1 MSRRIWSPPRLF
13 YPVELLKA
21 RTVCLG
27 QSRLEQNLQMKEL
40 WLAATVVTV
49 VFAAGVELFQNDQG
63 TLTTA
68 TGQSDWLSM
77 KRLLGQQLL
86 IQGKQTQLSMFKGL
100 SDVLQWS
107 K

>member
-1 MSRRIWSPPRLF
+1 M
-13 YPVELLKA
+13 
-21 RTVCLG
+21 
-27 QSRLEQNLQMKEL
+27 

-49 VFAAGVELFQNDQG
+49 VFAAGVESFQNDQG

-86 IQGKQTQLSMFKGL
+86 IQGKQAQLSRLKGL
-100 SDVLQWS
+100 SAVLQGS
-107 K
+107 KYLIHKKKHA